1 MKNCWKFVVGFG
13 AAALATASQAQ
24 TNPFAKGPDP
34 SQASI
39 QADGPFAISSQ
50 TVDRVAQGFGG
61 ATVYSPNTAGTY
73 ALVVLC
79 PGFLE
84 GQNAISDVGQRLAT
98 HGFVVAT
105 IDTLTRLDFPSSRAT
120 QLLSAVQT
128 VSALNTGPVAGKI
141 DTSRIVVGGHSMGGG
156 GTLEASATNPAI
168 KAGLPIAPFHFVRQF
183 DTSVPQ
189 LISGGSSDNIAP
201 PGAHSIPFFEMLPDA
216 TPKIYAELAGAGHFF
231 VSNTPPNQPI
241 NKFLLSWTK
250 RFADNDLRYE
260 QFVTAEA
267 VQVEVANG
275 NLSQTRREGTPF

>member
-34 SQASI
+34 TQASI

-50 TVDRVAQGFGG
+50 TVDRVPQGFGG
-61 ATVYSPNTAGTY
+61 ATVFSPNTPGTY

-79 PGFLE
+79 PGFIE
-84 GQNAISDVGQRLAT
+84 AQAAITNVGQRLAT

-120 QLLSAVQT
+120 QLLAAMQT

-141 DTSRIVVGGHSMGGG
+141 DITRVVLGGHSMGGG
-156 GTLEASATNPAI
+156 GTLEASTTNPTI
-168 KAGLPIAPFHFVRQF
+168 KAGLPIAPFHFTKAF
-183 DTSVPQ
+183 TTSVPQ
-189 LISGGSSDNIAP
+189 LISGGSADNIAP
-201 PGAHSIPFFEMLPDA
+201 PGQHSIPFFNMLPDE
-216 TPKIYAELAGAGHFF
+216 TPKIYAELAGASHFF
-231 VSNTPPNQPI
+231 VTETPPNQPI

-260 QFVTAEA
+260 QFITAAA

-275 NLSQTRREGTPF
+275 NLSQTMR